1 MKKIGIWTITSEGP
15 SRVKESNLAL
25 EKQLEDWIEND
36 PSLLQSGLTIIG
48 RQVHVEGG
56 PLDLLALDPQGQW
69 IVIELKAGTLRRETV
84 SQVLDYASC
93 VATMPYDEIEG
104 KVDAY
109 LAQKNLNL
117 RSLLEERGLRIAD
130 LEDSRDVIMYIV
142 GSGREPGLERM
153 VSFLGE
159 RYEVPINTVTF
170 DVFQLEDGE
179 QILLREITETEF
191 APLETRT
198 QKRVVVDDVLSLADN
213 YPTGNVFRKLL
224 EVAEKHNLSIRPWAT
239 CLMYAPPANR
249 TRSLYTVWAI
259 PKSGGKLSVY
269 VETSAF
275 SEFFP
280 IAEETAFS
288 IFGDAGYRL
297 IDAGNVDEF
306 ISNLDRLFE
315 EMEGDSGSD

>member
-25 EKQLEDWIEND
+25 EKKLEDWIEND

-93 VATMPYDEIEG
+93 IATMPYDEIES
-104 KVDAY
+104 KVDTY
-109 LAQKNLNL
+109 LANKDLNL
-117 RSLLEERGLRIAD
+117 KLLLEERGLRIAD
-130 LEDSRDVIMYIV
+130 LEDSRDVIMYI
-142 GSGREPGLERM
+142 GGAGREPGLERM

-170 DVFQLEDGE
+170 DVFQLQDGE
-179 QILLREITETEF
+179 QILLREITEAEF
-191 APLETRT
+191 APSETGDR
-198 QKRVVVDDVLSLADN
+198 KKVVVDDVLSLADN
-213 YPTGNVFRKLL
+213 YPTGQVFCKLFD
-224 EVAEKHNLSIRPWAT
+224 AAKRHNLAVRPWAT
-239 CLMYAPPANR
+239 CLMYAPPTNR

-259 PKSGGKLSVY
+259 PKAGGKLSVY
-269 VETSAF
+269 VESSAF
-275 SEFFP
+275 AEFFP
-280 IAEETAFS
+280 VPEEIVFS
-288 IFGDAGYRL
+288 IIGDAGYRL
-297 IDAGNVDEF
+297 IDAENVDEF

-315 EMEGDSGSD
+315 ELERDKGSD

>member
-1 MKKIGIWTITSEGP
+1 MKKIGIWTITPQGP

-48 RQVHVEGG
+48 RQIHVEGG

-93 VATMPYDEIEG
+93 IATMPWDEIEG

-109 LAQKNLNL
+109 LAKKDLNL
-117 RSLLEERGLRIAD
+117 RSLLEDRGLRIAD

-142 GSGREPGLERM
+142 GAGREPGLERM

-170 DVFQLEDGE
+170 DVFQLQDGE
-179 QILLREITETEF
+179 QILLREITEAEF
-191 APLETRT
+191 APSETRE
-198 QKRVVVDDVLSLADN
+198 KNKVAVDDVVNLADN
-213 YPTGNVFRKLL
+213 YPTGIVFRKLL
-224 EVAEKHNLSIRPWAT
+224 EAAERHNFSVRPWAT
-239 CLMYAPPANR
+239 CLMYSPRTNR
-249 TRSLYTVWAI
+249 TRSLFTVWAI
-259 PKSGGKLSVY
+259 PRSGGNLRVY

-280 IAEETAFS
+280 VPEETAFS

-306 ISNLDRLFE
+306 ISNLDWLFE
-315 EMEGDSGSD
+315 EMED